1 MKAGEDDKPYDD
13 LNITPMVDLLFV
25 LVVMFILL
33 CIGASKGVNVKL
45 PSGGSA
51 SKSLS
56 AQKVQAISVNQE
68 GKMFLNSQPVSP
80 EELRSRLGSY
90 KSANPNMQVVVK
102 GDSVAHYQAVMD
114 VLNVVGELGI
124 SQVGLATKTAAK

>member
-25 LVVMFILL
+25 LLVMFILL
-33 CIGASKGVNVKL
+33 CIGASKGVTVNL
-45 PSGGSA
+45 PRGGSA
-51 SKSLS
+51 SKSLT
-56 AQKVQAISVNQE
+56 AQKVQDVSVNQE
-68 GKMFLNSQPVSP
+68 GTIFLNAQPVST
-80 EELRSRLGSY
+80 EELRSRLGNF

-102 GDSVAHYQAVMD
+102 GDSVTQYQAVMD

-124 SQVGLATKTAAK
+124 SQVGLATKTAK